1 MTFNFARTL
10 ILITLLGL
18 ISTLAVSCKSDVSL
32 TSKPNKLRSTEH
44 LQVVEWTAY
53 GGDNASKYSAID
65 DITVTNVDQLEVA
78 WTHNSGDY
86 SDGSGEWTFT
96 SLQVTPLMAD
106 NHLFYCTPFGRVF
119 SLNAETGEQE
129 WSFDP
134 GVSNKR
140 SGIYP
145 AVCRGVSL
153 WRSPGEP
160 SSGACLERIIYG
172 TRDAQLIALD
182 SQTGVP
188 CEDFGVGGRVSL
200 REGISGAKPWEYYPT
215 SPPFIIGN
223 IAVVGA
229 LVPDNDRVNAPSG
242 VVRAFNVQ
250 TGALIWAWEPVSTD
264 YRQRHKDELG
274 NTLYHMGSPNVWAPI
289 SGDPELGLVYVPTG
303 NPSPDIYGGNRD
315 GIDDLGSSI
324 VALDAG
330 TGELRWQFQTVH
342 HDIWDYDVA
351 AQPSLF
357 KIPGVANETKGIAQ
371 ATKMG
376 HIFLLDRASG
386 EPLYPIEERQVPQ
399 HAVAGEILSPTQ
411 PFPTHP
417 PPLHLPAKLSE
428 EYMDGF
434 AYFDKKACQR
444 ALSEYRSEGMF
455 TPPSL
460 AGSVQY
466 PATLGGINWGG
477 ITIDPVNG
485 ILYANQTH
493 LASVVQLIPRQIYD
507 ALNPSPG
514 YPIEHYPMHG
524 TPYGVKRF
532 PLLSP
537 LGVPCSPRPWG
548 SLTAVDLKSG
558 KTLWRKPLGTT
569 RGLAPWPFWFES
581 GSPNIGGAVA
591 TGGGLLFIGAS
602 ADGYFKAFDSRT
614 GEVLWRH
621 LLPYSA
627 NATPIS
633 YRSTTG
639 GRQYIVVAAGGHGW
653 SKPGDTIVAFAL
665 PHQ

>member
-1 MTFNFARTL
+1 MTFKLTGGSVSS
-10 ILITLLGL
+10 ILLGFCCIL
-18 ISTLAVSCKSDVSL
+18 VAGCASDGSLAPSAHSPTDTK
-32 TSKPNKLRSTEH
+32 H
-44 LQVVEWTAY
+44 QQIVEWTAY

-65 DITVTNVDQLEVA
+65 DITVANVDQLEIA
-78 WTHNSGDY
+78 WTHSSGDY
-86 SDGSGEWTFT
+86 SDGSGDWTFT

-119 SLNAETGEQE
+119 SLNAETGVQE
-129 WSFDP
+129 WVFDP

-153 WRSPGEP
+153 WRSSNP
-160 SSGACLERIIYG
+160 SATGTCQKRIIYG

-182 SQTGVP
+182 SQTGIP
-188 CEDFGVGGRVSL
+188 CEDFGVNGRVSL
-200 REGISGAKPWEYYPT
+200 REGISSAKPWEYYPT

-223 IAVVGA
+223 VAVVGA
-229 LVPDNDRVNAPSG
+229 LVPDNDRVSVPSG
-242 VVRAFNVQ
+242 VVRAFNVK
-250 TGALIWAWEPVSTD
+250 TGALMWAWEPVSAN
-264 YRQRHKDELG
+264 YRQRHKDSLG
-274 NTLYHMGSPNVWAPI
+274 NTQYHLGSPNVWAPI

-303 NPSPDIYGGNRD
+303 NPSPDIYGGDRD
-315 GIDDLGSSI
+315 GIDDLGSSV

-330 TGELRWQFQTVH
+330 SGELRWHFQTVH
-342 HDIWDYDVA
+342 HDLWDYDVA
-351 AQPSLF
+351 SQPSLF
-357 KIPGVANETKGIAQ
+357 KIPGVANEALGLAQ

-376 HIFLLDRASG
+376 HIFLLNRENG
-386 EPLYPIEERQVPQ
+386 EPLYPIEERAVPQ
-399 HAVAGEILSPTQ
+399 GAVAGEVLSPTQ

-417 PPLHLPAKLSE
+417 APLHLPAKLSE
-428 EYMDGF
+428 EHMDGF
-434 AYFDKKACQR
+434 VYFDRKACQR
-444 ALSEYRSEGMF
+444 ELSKYRSEGMF

-460 AGSVQY
+460 QGSIQY

-477 ITIDPVNG
+477 ITIDPING

-493 LASVVQLIPRQIYD
+493 MASVVQLIPRQRYD

-532 PLLSP
+532 PLVSP
-537 LGVPCSPRPWG
+537 LGAPCSPRPWG

-558 KTLWRKPLGTT
+558 KTLWRKTLGNT
-569 RGLAPWPFWFES
+569 RGLAPWPLWFEL

-591 TGGGLLFIGAS
+591 TAGGLLFIGAS
-602 ADGYFKAFDSRT
+602 ADGYFRAFNSRT
-614 GEVLWRH
+614 GAELWRQ

-633 YRSTTG
+633 YRGTSG

-653 SKPGDTIVAFAL
+653 SKPGDSIVAFAL